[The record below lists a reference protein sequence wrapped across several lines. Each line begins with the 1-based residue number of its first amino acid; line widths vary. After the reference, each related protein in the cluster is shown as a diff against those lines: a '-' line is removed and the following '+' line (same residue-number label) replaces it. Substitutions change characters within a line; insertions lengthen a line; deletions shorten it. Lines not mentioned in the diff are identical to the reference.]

1 MDLGF
6 VQEAITQEQLSRD
19 LEATLARYF
28 PKNIE
33 GRHIAARILELLG
46 RKQDMNQKTIAEELG
61 IPEYAL
67 SRIISSLEAGRLVTR
82 KKVGLDKL
90 VRLTESD

>member
-1 MDLGF
+1 MTLRRHSQDTFRRTLR
-6 VQEAITQEQLSRD
+6 EDISRQR
-19 LEATLARYF
+19 A
-28 PKNIE
+28 
-33 GRHIAARILELLG
+33 LLG